1 MTDEINNLMCT
12 NLKVRQLNRMVT
24 RLYDRFLAEAG
35 LKNTQY
41 ALLSVVLRL
50 GPVRPA
56 DLARAM
62 EMEPS
67 TLTRNLQPL
76 IAHGWVSMR
85 SGQDSRSKVVEL
97 TASGKT
103 KREEGR
109 QSWSMA
115 QRELDTLLGTDRVNA
130 LHELLDE
137 CITRTSIHEPQAD
150 DQQVL

>member
-1 MTDEINNLMCT
+1 MTNEIKNPVCT

-24 RLYDRFLAEAG
+24 RHYDQFLARTG

-41 ALLSVVLRL
+41 ALLSHVLRL

-76 IAHGWVSMR
+76 IGQGWVSMG

-97 TASGKT
+97 TELGKK

-109 QSWSMA
+109 QSWSIA
-115 QRELDTLLGTDRVNA
+115 QRELDSLLGPDLIDA
-130 LHELLDE
+130 LHQLLDE
-137 CITRTSIHEPQAD
+137 CMARMSVAIKQ
-150 DQQVL
+150 